1 MMRWKINVWDGYS
14 TRQFF
19 RDGTYN
25 QVANT
30 CAGYPP
36 GYIWSI
42 EAA

>member
-1 MMRWKINVWDGYS
+1 MRWLVKVWDGYS
-14 TRQFF
+14 SREVY
-19 RDGTYN
+19 RNGTYG

-42 EAA
+42 EPA